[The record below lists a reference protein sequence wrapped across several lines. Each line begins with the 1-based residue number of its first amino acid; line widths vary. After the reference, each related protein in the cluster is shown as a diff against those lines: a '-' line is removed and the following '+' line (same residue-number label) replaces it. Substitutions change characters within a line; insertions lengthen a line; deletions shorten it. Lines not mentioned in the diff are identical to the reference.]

1 MFPKVN
7 PTSTSSWQALEQ
19 HKKLFENVQMKN
31 LFFNDKDR
39 FNRFSIQID
48 NILFDYSKNLITEN
62 TIAIL
67 LELAQ
72 ECKLKDAIDAMF
84 SGEKINETEHRAV
97 LHTALRNFSGKPVFT
112 DDVDVMP
119 GIMQVQAQMKIF
131 CTAIHSG
138 EWKGY
143 TGKKIKY
150 IVNIGIG
157 GSNLGPVMV
166 TEALKPYWI
175 DGIETYFVSN
185 IDGAHITET
194 LKKINA
200 EETMFLIASKTFTT
214 QETMTNAHTAREWFL
229 QQAKDKK

>member
-84 SGEKINETEHRAV
+84 SV
-97 LHTALRNFSGKPVFT
+97 
-112 DDVDVMP
+112 
-119 GIMQVQAQMKIF
+119 
-131 CTAIHSG
+131 
-138 EWKGY
+138 
-143 TGKKIKY
+143 IK
-150 IVNIGIG
+150 
-157 GSNLGPVMV
+157 
-166 TEALKPYWI
+166 
-175 DGIETYFVSN
+175 
-185 IDGAHITET
+185 
-194 LKKINA
+194 
-200 EETMFLIASKTFTT
+200 FL
-214 QETMTNAHTAREWFL
+214 E
-229 QQAKDKK
+229 